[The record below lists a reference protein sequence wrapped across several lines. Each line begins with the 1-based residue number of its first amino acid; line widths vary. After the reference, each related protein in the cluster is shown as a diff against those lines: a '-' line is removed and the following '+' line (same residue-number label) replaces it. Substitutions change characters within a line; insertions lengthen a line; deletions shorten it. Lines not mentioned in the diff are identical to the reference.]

1 MTLWLPKHLT
11 PSLNVLTGAHWSI
24 YLKLKKQAAIALI
37 SALNAAPS
45 DSSTPTTS
53 LAVAKLSS
61 IASAKHRSSPTTT
74 PRASKSPSPKPASP
88 PKPKKAPKLPSKA
101 RVTDYRHAKPRL
113 TWKS

>member
-24 YLKLKKQAAIALI
+24 YLKLKKQAAHALI
-37 SALNAAPS
+37 SALNAEPADCS
-45 DSSTPTTS
+45 MPTTS

-61 IASAKHRSSPTTT
+61 IASAKQRSSPTTT

-113 TWKS
+113 IWKS